1 MAAPVVLTRLLILWL
16 LSEGPLHGYRVKKIL
31 DDQSLSFWFPVEYA
45 SIYSVL
51 KSLVK
56 KGYVKVIAVE
66 RDGRRPER
74 TRYAI
79 SPSGR
84 KHLVELL
91 AQAWRE
97 LPSPADPF
105 QLALAARSE
114 LTVDQVN
121 DLNAERI
128 GALQAR
134 MGQLGELARS
144 APAPEMVERLVA
156 LTSAELTWLK
166 ALLENQGGAGNGSAT

>member
-1 MAAPVVLTRLLILWL
+1 MVLTRLLVLWL

-79 SPSGR
+79 SLTGR

-91 AQAWRE
+91 TRAWRE
-97 LPSPADPF
+97 LPGPADPF

-114 LTVDQVN
+114 LTADQVN
-121 DLNAERI
+121 DLTAERI
-128 GALQAR
+128 GALHER
-134 MGQLGELARS
+134 LGQLEVLARS
-144 APAPEMVERLVA
+144 APAPEMVGRLIA
-156 LTSAELTWLK
+156 LTSAELTWCR
-166 ALLENQGGAGNGSAT
+166 ALQEKQGGARDESAT